1 MSGIMAATIGLSDLS
16 SPNTVIFDFSTP
28 TSGTVTIPA
37 GATGVVIEAWGG
49 GGGGGFGRDDL
60 GSFGGGGGGAGGYC
74 KKTLVLSG
82 DDGKTMLY
90 TAAALGTGSNTADP
104 GNTGGTSVVSS
115 GTYLLTA
122 LQAAGGQGGLSD
134 GSGNQGAGGAATG
147 GDTNTTGAGSATATI
162 AGGDPTAGDDGLIAG
177 GGGTGGI
184 PSFSGDRGDSGE
196 PGRVRF
202 VFTI

>member
-1 MSGIMAATIGLSDLS
+1 MTGIMAATIGLSDLS

-28 TSGTVTIPA
+28 TSGAVTIPV
-37 GATGVVIEAWGG
+37 GATDLVVEAWGG

-60 GSFGGGGGGAGGYC
+60 SGFGGGGGAGGYS

-82 DDGKTMLY
+82 DDGKTILY
-90 TAAALGTGSNTADP
+90 TAGAAGTGSNTVDP

-122 LQAAGGQGGLSD
+122 LQSFGGQGGLSD
-134 GSGNQGAGGAATG
+134 GSGNQGAGGTATG

-162 AGGDPTAGDDGLIAG
+162 AGAEATAGDDGLVGGAG
-177 GGGTGGI
+177 GNGGI
-184 PSFSGDRGDSGE
+184 PTFGGDRGDSGT

-202 VFTI
+202 VFTV